1 VGTRVHSA
9 GFELDLDPA
18 IPVDR
23 MSRAILLHLRESI
36 LEGKRPDGKGSQ
48 KALGAKAAAI
58 PGRQSPFRGYRTGV
72 LADGLRRLRIK
83 TSGNKATTRI
93 LGPTTRNVYL
103 AQEAKK
109 GVRYI
114 TGAGAVGDVAKAAAL
129 EVMKEVLKGKSPKTD
144 KGEEEAGD
152 L

>member
-1 VGTRVHSA
+1 MHSA

-18 IPVDR
+18 IPVDA

-36 LEGKRPDGKGSQ
+36 LQGKRPDGKGSQ
-48 KALGAKAAAI
+48 KKLGDKAAAI

-83 TSGNKATTRI
+83 VTGSKATTRI
-93 LGPTTRNVYL
+93 LGPQNRNVYL

-114 TGAGAVGDVAKAAAL
+114 TGSGAVGEAAKAAAL
-129 EVMKEVLKGKSPKTD
+129 EVMKEVLKGKPVKTD
-144 KGEEEAGD
+144 PGEETAGD